1 MCSTLGFANVLLFFS
16 SYLVMWLIG
25 LDDGLNA
32 YERSLVVK
40 AKLRDDHLKKWIA
53 EQTELQKSSDSNK
66 KYIIVYPMNSGFGN
80 NLAILAEGI
89 LMSMMTHRQLLSMI
103 VHSLRTSLQVALVRP
118 LF

>member
-1 MCSTLGFANVLLFFS
+1 
-16 SYLVMWLIG
+16 MWFIG

-53 EQTELQKSSDSNK
+53 EQNELQKSSDANK